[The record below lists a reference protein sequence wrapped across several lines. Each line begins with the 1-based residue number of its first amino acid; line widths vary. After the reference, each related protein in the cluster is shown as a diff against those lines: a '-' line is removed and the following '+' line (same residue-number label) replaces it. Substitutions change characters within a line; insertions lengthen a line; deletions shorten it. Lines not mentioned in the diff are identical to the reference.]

1 MSKTRLMCVITLCGC
16 TTLMAVSLVID
27 SFRRKENK

>member
-1 MSKTRLMCVITLCGC
+1 MDKTKLMCIITICGC

-27 SFRRKENK
+27 TLRKKQQ